1 MFVLFLSFLGILLS
15 FVILRFNPRN
25 KFLAAFYFLNS
36 FYGAF
41 SVALFYFKIPLI
53 SVILFVHT
61 FPLFY
66 LLGPCIY
73 FYFRMELTQSS
84 RWKKSDWIHFIPFF
98 LCLILI
104 SPYFFQ
110 SIEYKYQ
117 FVEYFH
123 SYKYLDV
130 ERTNILPI
138 GIKHFL
144 GLKSVLLLGYL
155 FFVAIWY
162 YKIKRELNFQSKKVV
177 NGGWLTFL
185 ISSLCLANL
194 LITIFTFYSLN
205 SLLHGG
211 TISPYPILIFGS
223 VLGSLLYVSIF
234 FFPNVL
240 YFEVKKQ
247 ALPRMLVTPEEI
259 QIQQL
264 EQSIQEYL
272 INDPFLSS
280 DFTKPRMMSDL
291 KISDRLFTYYFNE
304 FLGGSFVEWRSDL
317 RIDYSYQLILNG
329 YLNNH
334 TIESL
339 AQKVGFL
346 SRNKFTEAFK
356 KRKGINPSEVNK

>member
-15 FVILRFNPRN
+15 FVILRFNPKN
-25 KFLAAFYFLNS
+25 KYLAAFYFLNS
-36 FYGAF
+36 IHGAF
-41 SVALFYFKIPLI
+41 AVSLFYFKIPLL
-53 SVILFVHT
+53 SVILLIHI

-73 FYFRMELTQSS
+73 FYYRMELTKSS
-84 RWKKSDWIHFIPFF
+84 AFKKSDLLHFLPFGIS
-98 LCLILI
+98 LLLIL
-104 SPYFFQ
+104 PYVFQ
-110 SIEYKYQ
+110 SIDYKYQ
-117 FVEYFH
+117 FVGYFH
-123 SYKYLDV
+123 DLNLNAVDQMNV
-130 ERTNILPI
+130 VILPI
-138 GIKHFL
+138 RVFL
-144 GLKSVLLLGYL
+144 IGKNLHQLAYL
-155 FFVAIWY
+155 IYISFWY
-162 YKIKRELNFQSKKVV
+162 YKIRKTNPMVIRQSQKK
-177 NGGWLTFL
+177 WLDFLTLTLL
-185 ISSLCLANL
+185 ISNILIVLLTLLSL
-194 LITIFTFYSLN
+194 YKLN
-205 SLLHGG
+205 KGEGL
-211 TISPYPILIFGS
+211 SPYPTLFLAS
-223 VLGSLLYVSIF
+223 SLGAVMYISIF
-234 FFPNVL
+234 FFPNIL
-240 YFEVKKQ
+240 YNEVKKQ
-247 ALPRMLVTPEEI
+247 AEPRNLVTPEEI

-264 EQSIQEYL
+264 EQTIQEYL